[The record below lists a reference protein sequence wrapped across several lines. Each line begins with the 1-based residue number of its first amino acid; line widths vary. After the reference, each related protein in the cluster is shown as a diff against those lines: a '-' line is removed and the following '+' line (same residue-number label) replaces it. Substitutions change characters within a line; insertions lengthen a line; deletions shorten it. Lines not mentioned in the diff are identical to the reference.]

1 MKTTI
6 ISRVAWSKK
15 EALRER
21 KKNARKVRDNN
32 IALKSYTDLAP
43 LRVPS
48 RSFHLRIF
56 SSLSVLFL
64 VVSQAAFRVQ
74 TKRKNGRH
82 PRGRRSSTLE
92 KRDASKR
99 LKAFL
104 EGTSDRADTVDRA
117 GFQGTTTSIL

>member
-1 MKTTI
+1 VKTTI

-21 KKNARKVRDNN
+21 KKNARKVRDT